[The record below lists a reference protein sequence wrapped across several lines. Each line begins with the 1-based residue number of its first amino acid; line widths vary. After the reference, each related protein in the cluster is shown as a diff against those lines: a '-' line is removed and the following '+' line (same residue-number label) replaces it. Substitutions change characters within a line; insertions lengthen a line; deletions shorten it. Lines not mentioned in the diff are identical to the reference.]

1 VRSAQSL
8 QRIDEPSAQLPLPS
22 LGCLQLPHSA
32 KFFHRK
38 TLSNFDH
45 SSGGFPSKLVIEGA
59 PDNLGQVV
67 DAKMLSS
74 LTMNTANLLQKILSL
89 RTSLGKLRVLAEIE
103 LRRRLVAQTRWSAR
117 GRRQRARAQR
127 VGCLVSKLSRRLKRS
142 VGRVNPF
149 VVVFFLGLLAY
160 EVRTSTLQSL
170 CLWYLAGNMTYSL
183 EPRSSS
189 SVVFPKTG
197 PFNERLGY
205 TRIGAFQQRLQHSSF
220 TVTYQTRFSPLL
232 QAIAQLGI
240 NPPYRE
246 LPLVGLRISGADLA
260 PLTEG
265 SESDG
270 SFRSYEEI
278 PTLLVKSLLF
288 IENRELENPPDVRTN
303 PVWEWDRMAKAA
315 VLYTGNK
322 LGLPIPLEGGST
334 LVTQL
339 EKYRYSAEGR
349 TLSGFDKVRQ
359 LVSAS
364 LKVYRSG
371 VDTRRVRHEI
381 ILDYLNTMPLS
392 AAPGHGEVNGLGEGL
407 QVWFGE
413 SLKDACR
420 ALEGQS
426 GSLRKAAAY
435 RRMLTLLA
443 AVRAPSYY
451 LRDNRLALEQRV
463 LRYARLLR
471 QAGIIDSQSAMLLE
485 QTSPK
490 FSSSTSRPLAAFSP
504 QRKGVNAVR
513 NRLARLLRTSNLYEL
528 DRLNLE
534 VETTLDVALQNAV
547 AQTFDSLKKKEF
559 LAAHGFLQQRLLDRG
574 DPGNVIYALTLFERT
589 SQGNLL
595 RAQVDTYQNPLDFN
609 QGIKLELG
617 STAKLRTLAHYL
629 ELVASLY
636 EEFTSGKDNV
646 PHKDVITEFVS
657 EILAGNP
664 NCRLEDLL
672 RMALD
677 RKYSGSPYETFLTGG
692 GLHVF
697 RNYDS
702 TQDERRMSVRE
713 ATIHSNNLVFVRLM
727 RDLVRFHQ
735 ARLEYDPAQVLADRG
750 HPARVRLL
758 QMGADD
764 EARQILWRTFKE
776 CRSQPQ
782 ESVLKCLLGKR
793 SKSNRQ
799 LAILFFG
806 LQGDRV
812 LGTDLS
818 SWLESKGQR
827 STTEELSRWTKAYR
841 SPSLSLLDYAYLLDV
856 HPLSLW
862 CAGQLLG
869 DPLLSWQQIWERS
882 SESRKLSTAWLFE
895 KRQWRAQNLRLS
907 IRIERDAFARMTPA
921 WRRLGFPYEHLVPSL
936 AAAIGNSGDRPEA
949 LAELMGIILNE
960 GQLQPAIEF
969 STLHFAPQTPYQTLF
984 APARRAPSQAMH
996 REVAGALKSVLI
1008 GVVKEGTGRRLAGAF
1023 TGTGGRIA
1031 TVGGKTGTGDNR
1043 FKSYGSSRALVSS
1056 RAINRTASFVFFIED
1071 RYFGVV
1077 SASVL
1082 GREADQYA
1090 FTSALPVAILKLLA
1104 PTFNARLHAPAQPQT
1119 HEVPYLQTQWP
1130 GSPVT
1135 RLAMANSAS
1144 PSPTLPSY
1152 GTQDPRPQDSP
1163 PLDTRINLCALP
1175 VDPSNLRWRRW
1186 SALVA

>member
-1 VRSAQSL
+1 
-8 QRIDEPSAQLPLPS
+8 
-22 LGCLQLPHSA
+22 
-32 KFFHRK
+32 
-38 TLSNFDH
+38 
-45 SSGGFPSKLVIEGA
+45 
-59 PDNLGQVV
+59 
-67 DAKMLSS
+67 
-74 LTMNTANLLQKILSL
+74 
-89 RTSLGKLRVLAEIE
+89 
-103 LRRRLVAQTRWSAR
+103 
-117 GRRQRARAQR
+117 
-127 VGCLVSKLSRRLKRS
+127 
-142 VGRVNPF
+142 VNPLLF
-149 VVVFFLGLLAY
+149 VLFLGLLAY

-183 EPRSSS
+183 EPGSSS
-189 SVVFPKTG
+189 SVVFPQTG

-205 TRIGAFQQRLQHSSF
+205 TRIAALQERLQQRGF
-220 TVTYQTRFSPLL
+220 TVSYQTRFSPLL
-232 QAIAQLGI
+232 QGIAHLGI

-246 LPLVGLRISGADLA
+246 LPLVGLQISGADLS
-260 PLTEG
+260 PLTAG
-265 SESDG
+265 SGTDS

-278 PTLLVKSLLF
+278 PSLLIKSLLF

-322 LGLPIPLEGGST
+322 LGLPIPLQGGST

-371 VDTRRVRHEI
+371 VDTRQVRREI

-413 SLKDACR
+413 SLKDACL
-420 ALEGQS
+420 ALEGAS
-426 GSLRKAAAY
+426 SRKAEAY
-435 RRMLTLLA
+435 RRMLSLLV

-451 LRDNRLALEQRV
+451 LRDNRLALERRV
-463 LRYARLLR
+463 LRYAGLLK
-471 QAGIIDSQSAMLLE
+471 QARIIDGQFATILE
-485 QTSPK
+485 QTSPL
-490 FSSSTSRPLAAFSP
+490 FSSSPSRPLTVFSP

-513 NRLARLLRTSNLYEL
+513 NRLSQLLGTSNLYEL

-534 VETTLDVALQNAV
+534 V

-559 LAAHGFLQQRLLDRG
+559 LGAHGFLQQRLLDRG
-574 DPGNVIYALTLFERT
+574 DPGHVIYGLTLFERT

-595 RAQVDTYQNPLDFN
+595 RAQVDTYENPLDFN

-629 ELVASLY
+629 ELIASLY
-636 EEFTSGKDNV
+636 EDFTTGKEKV
-646 PHKDVITEFVS
+646 PHKDPITEFVS
-657 EILAGNP
+657 EILSGSP
-664 NCRLEDLL
+664 DCRLDDLL
-672 RMALD
+672 RLALE
-677 RKYSGSPYETFLTGG
+677 RRYSGSPYETFLTGG

-702 TQDERRMSVRE
+702 TQDEGRMSVRE

-735 ARLEYDPAQVLADRG
+735 ARLEYNPAEVLADRD
-750 HPARVRLL
+750 HVTRVRLL
-758 QMGADD
+758 EMAADE

-776 CRSQPQ
+776 CRNQPQ
-782 ESVLKCLLGKR
+782 ERVLKCLLGQRFKNSR
-793 SKSNRQ
+793 H
-799 LAILFFG
+799 LAILFLS
-806 LQGDRV
+806 LQREGALR
-812 LGTDLS
+812 TDLS
-818 SWLESKGQR
+818 SWLASNGLES
-827 STTEELSRWTKAYR
+827 TPEDLSRWLKAYGN
-841 SPSLSLLDYAYLLDV
+841 PSLGLLDYAYLLDV

-862 CAGQLLG
+862 CTAQLLR
-869 DPLLSWQQIWERS
+869 DPALSWEQIWQQS
-882 SESRKLSTAWLFE
+882 SESRKQSAAWLFQ
-895 KRQWRAQNLRLS
+895 KRQRSAQNLRLS
-907 IRIERDAFARMTPA
+907 IRMERDAFARMTPA
-921 WRRLGFPYEHLVPSL
+921 WRRLGFPYEHLIPSL
-936 AAAIGNSGDRPEA
+936 AAAIGSSGDRPEA

-960 GQLQPAIEF
+960 GELRPAIEF
-969 STLHFAPQTPYQTLF
+969 RTLHFARQTPYQTLF
-984 APARRAPSQAMH
+984 AAAPRAQCSVMR
-996 REVAGALKSVLI
+996 REVARALKGVLI
-1008 GVVKEGTGRRLAGAF
+1008 GVVKEGTARRLAGTF
-1023 TGTGGRIA
+1023 IGTGGRIA

-1043 FKSYGSSRALVSS
+1043 IKSYGSGQSLISS
-1056 RAINRTASFVFFIED
+1056 LAVNRTASFVFFLED

-1082 GREADQYA
+1082 GREADQYG

-1104 PTFNARLHAPAQPQT
+1104 PVFNARLQAPANLQT
-1119 HEVPYLQTQWP
+1119 QEARYLQTHWP
-1130 GSPVT
+1130 GSVT
-1135 RLAMANSAS
+1135 KLAAS
-1144 PSPTLPSY
+1144 NTVLPTTLPSY
-1152 GTQDPRPQDSP
+1152 ESQDPSPEDYP
-1163 PLDTRINLCALP
+1163 PLDTRINFNALP